1 MVMKQ
6 MSLNF
11 NKPMAVNYTNK
22 GIIVKDLEKVN
33 KYHNLK

>member
-22 GIIVKDLEKVN
+22 GIIVKVIFLSFFFEE
-33 KYHNLK
+33 